1 MNPLFD
7 FSAKEIGMI
16 QMTLG
21 AIAQTTALAIEEGA
35 NPPDGFV
42 ETIEPVINKLNEVV
56 DVRIENDN
64 RFEAITQSLSDVE
77 QSLRALVSNPEIEI
91 DEYN

>member
-16 QMTLG
+16 QMALG

-42 ETIEPVINKLNEVV
+42 ETIESVINKLNEVV
-56 DVRIENDN
+56 ELRIENDN
-64 RFEAITQSLSDVE
+64 RFEAIVQSLSDV
-77 QSLRALVSNPEIEI
+77 QQTSIVITRNPEIEI

>member
-16 QMTLG
+16 QMALG
-21 AIAQTTALAIEEGA
+21 AIAQSTQFAIEEGA
-35 NPPDGFV
+35 TPPDGFV
-42 ETIEPVINKLNEVV
+42 ETIESVINKLNEVV
-56 DVRIENDN
+56 ELRIENDN
-64 RFEAITQSLSDVE
+64 RFEAIVQSLSDV
-77 QSLRALVSNPEIEI
+77 QQTSIVITRNPEIEI